1 MSGPLASAG
10 PRACNPAMQQER
22 TAPTS
27 LLSLFW
33 VFLAVGMQSFGGGL
47 SGWIRRAIV
56 EQRGW
61 MSEAQFLSGLAL
73 CQITPGPNAVN
84 LAVFIGTTLRGR
96 IGALF
101 AVAGILGLP
110 MITAMALG
118 VLFATVQH
126 LGGVDSAM
134 TGIGAVAIGFNLAT
148 GLRMARRGVVRWEGA
163 AIALAASVAVG
174 LFGVN
179 LLLVVVVLIPLG
191 LATAPRSRR

>member
-1 MSGPLASAG
+1 
-10 PRACNPAMQQER
+10 MQQQR
-22 TAPTS
+22 TAPPS
-27 LLSLFW
+27 LLALFW

-96 IGALF
+96 LGALSS
-101 AVAGILGLP
+101 AAGILGLP
-110 MITAMALG
+110 MVTVLALSA
-118 VLFATVQH
+118 LFATVEH
-126 LGGVDSAM
+126 LDGVESSM

-174 LFGVN
+174 LLGVN
-179 LLLVVVVLIPLG
+179 LLLAVLVLVPLG
-191 LATAPRSRR
+191 LATAPRARR